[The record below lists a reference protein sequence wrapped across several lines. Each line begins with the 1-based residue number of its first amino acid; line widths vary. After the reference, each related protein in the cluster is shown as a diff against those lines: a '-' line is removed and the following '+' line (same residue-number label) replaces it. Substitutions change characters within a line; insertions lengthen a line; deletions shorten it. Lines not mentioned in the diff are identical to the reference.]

1 MFQTFKEGLMSTN
14 FIDGNDACAAG
25 AIAAGCNFFAGYP
38 ITPATSIYNYMLN
51 ALPAEDGVCLQGEDE
66 IASIGYCIG
75 AAMAGKKTM
84 TATSGPGISLYSE
97 NISFAIGSEIP
108 LVIIDVQRLG
118 PSTGSA
124 TKGADGDVNFV
135 RYCNTGGIP
144 AYVLAPADV
153 LDCYLLTINAFNIAE
168 KLRCP
173 VFVLSNKEIAL
184 TKKSVDLNAVK
195 LPEII
200 NRVQAENADKFL
212 PFETDSDDIAPPF
225 LPIGSETLVRQTSST
240 HGINGYITI
249 DPEEISNI
257 NLRLQKKVEKSLD
270 EFLFYDEII
279 KQDSDTLII
288 TYGISSS
295 SAIEASHIA
304 ETTSKNISVLTLKT
318 LWPVCEALIREKAEN
333 YNNILVIEM
342 NQGQYVNEIRRV
354 LPDKNVQFLGR
365 MNGSLI
371 KPHEILEVIK

>member
-1 MFQTFKEGLMSTN
+1 MSTN

-51 ALPAEDGVCLQGEDE
+51 AMPEKDGICLQGEDE

-75 AAMAGKKTM
+75 AAMTGKKVM

-108 LVIIDVQRLG
+108 LVIVNVQRLG

-135 RYCNTGGIP
+135 RYCNTGGLP
-144 AYVLAPADV
+144 VYVLVPSDV
-153 LDCYLLTINAFNIAE
+153 QDCYLLTANAFNIAE

-184 TKKSVDLNAVK
+184 TKKNVDLKAIK
-195 LPEII
+195 LPKII
-200 NRVQAENADKFL
+200 NRVQAASNKKFL
-212 PFETDSDDIAPPF
+212 PFQVDSDDTAPPF

-249 DPEEISNI
+249 DPKEISDI
-257 NLRLQKKVEKSLD
+257 NLRLEKKIEKSLD
-270 EFLFYDEII
+270 EFLFYDELL
-279 KQDSDTLII
+279 KPGSDTLII

-304 ETTSKNISVLTLKT
+304 EKKSQNISVLTLKT
-318 LWPVCEALIREKAEN
+318 LWPVCEDLIREKAKD
-333 YNNILVIEM
+333 YSNILVIEM
-342 NQGQYVNEIRRV
+342 NQGQYVNEIKRV
-354 LPDKNVQFLGR
+354 LADKDIQFLGK
-365 MNGSLI
+365 MNGNLI
-371 KPHEILEVIK
+371 KPHEILEVIKK

>member
-1 MFQTFKEGLMSTN
+1 MSN
-14 FIDGNDACAAG
+14 IFIDGNEACGAG

-51 ALPAEDGVCLQGEDE
+51 ALPSEGGVCLQGEDE

-75 AAMAGKKTM
+75 ASMTGKKTM

-108 LVIIDVQRLG
+108 LVIVDVQRLG

-124 TKGADGDVNFV
+124 TKGADGDVNFI

-144 AYVLAPADV
+144 VYALAPADV
-153 LDCYLLTINAFNIAE
+153 RDCYLLTINAFNIAE

-173 VFVLSNKEIAL
+173 VFILSNKEIAL
-184 TKKSVDLNAVK
+184 TKKSVNLNSVK
-195 LPEII
+195 LPQILD
-200 NRVQAENADKFL
+200 RVLCTPNDHFL
-212 PFETDSDDIAPPF
+212 PFATDYDDTAPPF

-249 DPEEISNI
+249 DSKEIFDI
-257 NLRLQKKVEKSLD
+257 NVRLQKKVENSLD
-270 EFLFYDEII
+270 EFLFYDELL
-279 KQDSDTLII
+279 KPDSDTLII

-295 SAIEASHIA
+295 SAIEASHMA
-304 ETTSKNISVLTLKT
+304 EKTESNISVLTLKT
-318 LWPVCEALIREKAEN
+318 LWPVCEDLIREKAQDFK
-333 YNNILVIEM
+333 NILVIEM
-342 NQGQYVNEIRRV
+342 NQGQYVNEIKRV
-354 LPDKNVQFLGR
+354 LPEKNVQFLGR
-365 MNGSLI
+365 MNGTLI
-371 KPHEILEVIK
+371 KPSEILEVLTNENSYK

>member
-1 MFQTFKEGLMSTN
+1 MSTN

-51 ALPAEDGVCLQGEDE
+51 ALPAKDGVCLQGEDE

-75 AAMAGKKTM
+75 AAMAGKKVM

-108 LVIIDVQRLG
+108 LVIVDVQRLG

-144 AYVLAPADV
+144 AYVLAPSDV
-153 LDCYLLTINAFNIAE
+153 KDCYELTIHAFNIAE

-173 VFVLSNKEIAL
+173 VFILSNKEIAL
-184 TKKSVDLNAVK
+184 TKQTVDLNTIQI
-195 LPEII
+195 PQII
-200 NRVQAENADKFL
+200 NREMAKDSDNFL
-212 PFETDSDDIAPPF
+212 PFKTKNDDNAPLF
-225 LPIGSETLVRQTSST
+225 LPIGSKTLVRQTSST

-257 NLRLQKKVEKSLD
+257 NLRLEKKVEKSID

-279 KQDSDTLII
+279 KHDSDTLII

-295 SAIEASHIA
+295 SAVEASHLA
-304 ETTSKNISVLTLKT
+304 EKMSKNISVLTLKT
-318 LWPVCEALIREKAEN
+318 LWPVCEELIKEKAQN
-333 YNNILVIEM
+333 FQNILVVEM

-354 LPDKNVQFLGR
+354 LPDKNIHFLGR
-365 MNGSLI
+365 MNGTLI
-371 KPHEILEVIK
+371 KPHEILEAI

>member
-1 MFQTFKEGLMSTN
+1 MSTN

-66 IASIGYCIG
+66 IASIGFCIG
-75 AAMAGKKTM
+75 AAMAGKKVM

-108 LVIIDVQRLG
+108 LVIVDVQRLG

-124 TKGADGDVNFV
+124 TKGADSDVNFA
-135 RYCNTGGIP
+135 RYSNTGGIP

-153 LDCYLLTINAFNIAE
+153 LDCYLLTFNAFNIAE

-184 TKKSVDLNAVK
+184 TKKSVDLKAVK
-195 LPEII
+195 LPEIE
-200 NRVQAENADKFL
+200 NRILSEKKDDFL
-212 PFETDSDDIAPPF
+212 PFETSSDDAAPPF
-225 LPIGSETLVRQTSST
+225 LPIGSDTLVRQTSST

-257 NLRLQKKVEKSLD
+257 NQRLQKKVEKSLD
-270 EFLFYDEII
+270 QFLFYDELI
-279 KQDSDTLII
+279 KPDSDTLII

-295 SAIEASHIA
+295 SAIEASNIA
-304 ETTSKNISVLTLKT
+304 SKRSQNISVLTLKT
-318 LWPVCEALIREKAEN
+318 LWPVCEDLIREKAKN
-333 YNNILVIEM
+333 YNKILVVEM

-354 LPDKNVQFLGR
+354 LPEKDVQFLGR
-365 MNGSLI
+365 MNGTLI
-371 KPHEILEVIK
+371 KPNEILKAIEK

>member
-38 ITPATSIYNYMLN
+38 ITPATSIYNYMLK
-51 ALPAEDGVCLQGEDE
+51 ALPKVDGVCLQGEDE

-108 LVIIDVQRLG
+108 LVIVDVQRLG

-124 TKGADGDVNFV
+124 TKGADGDVNFI
-135 RYCNTGGIP
+135 RYSNTGGIP

-153 LDCYLLTINAFNIAE
+153 LDCYLLTVHAFNIAE
-168 KLRCP
+168 RLRCP

-195 LPEII
+195 LPELIT
-200 NRVQAENADKFL
+200 RAQAQNKDTFL
-212 PFETDSDDIAPPF
+212 PFETTSDDVAPAF
-225 LPIGSETLVRQTSST
+225 LEIGSDTLVRQTSST

-249 DPEEISNI
+249 DPKEIDDI

-270 EFLFYDEII
+270 EFLFYDELI
-279 KQDSDTLII
+279 KPDSDTLII

-295 SAIEASHIA
+295 SAIEASHLA
-304 ETTSKNISVLTLKT
+304 EKKSQNISVLTLKT
-318 LWPVCEALIREKAEN
+318 LWPVCEDLIKEKAKDFKN
-333 YNNILVIEM
+333 VLVIEM
-342 NQGQYVNEIRRV
+342 NQVNCY
-354 LPDKNVQFLGR
+354 PQCG
-365 MNGSLI
+365 
-371 KPHEILEVIK
+371 

>member
-1 MFQTFKEGLMSTN
+1 MTTN
-14 FIDGNDACAAG
+14 FIDGNDAIAAG
-25 AIAAGCNFFAGYP
+25 AIAAGCDFFAGYP

-51 ALPAEDGVCLQGEDE
+51 ALPLKGGVCLQGEDE

-75 AAMAGKKTM
+75 AAMTGKKVM

-108 LVIIDVQRLG
+108 LVIVDVQRLG

-135 RYCNTGGIP
+135 RYCNSGGIP
-144 AYVLAPADV
+144 VYVLAPSDV
-153 LDCYLLTINAFNIAE
+153 KDCYLLTAHAFNIAE

-184 TKKSVDLNAVK
+184 TKQSVDLNVIK
-195 LPEII
+195 LPAII
-200 NRVQAENADKFL
+200 NRDYAIDTDHFL
-212 PFETDSDDIAPPF
+212 PFKTDSDNTPPQF
-225 LPIGSETLVRQTSST
+225 LPIGADTLVRQTSST

-249 DPEEISNI
+249 DPEEILNI
-257 NLRLQKKVEKSLD
+257 NSRLSNKIIDSIEEFAFYEDHIKK
-270 EFLFYDEII
+270 
-279 KQDSDTLII
+279 DSDTLII

-295 SAIEASHIA
+295 SAIEAYYLA
-304 ETTSKNISVLTLKT
+304 EKDSKSISVLTLKT
-318 LWPVCEALIREKAEN
+318 LWPVCENLIKEKAEDFK
-333 YNNILVIEM
+333 NILVIEM
-342 NQGQYVNEIRRV
+342 NQGQYINEIKRV
-354 LPDKNVQFLGR
+354 LPDKNIQFLGR

-371 KPHEILEVIK
+371 KPHEILKAIK

>member
-1 MFQTFKEGLMSTN
+1 MSN
-14 FIDGNDACAAG
+14 IFIDGNEACGAG

-38 ITPATSIYNYMLN
+38 ITPATSIFNYMLN
-51 ALPAEDGVCLQGEDE
+51 ALPSEGGVCLQGEDE

-75 AAMAGKKTM
+75 AAMTGKKTM

-124 TKGADGDVNFV
+124 TKGADGDVNFI

-144 AYVLAPADV
+144 VYVLAPSDV
-153 LDCYLLTINAFNIAE
+153 IDCYLLTVNAFNIAE

-173 VFVLSNKEIAL
+173 VFILSNKEIAL
-184 TKKSVDLNAVK
+184 TKKSVNLNAVK
-195 LPEII
+195 LPQIF
-200 NRVQAENADKFL
+200 NRVQFATSGHFL
-212 PFETDSDDIAPPF
+212 PFATDSDDTAPPF

-249 DPEEISNI
+249 DPNEISDI
-257 NLRLQKKVEKSLD
+257 NLRLQKKIEKSLD
-270 EFLFYDEII
+270 EFLFYDELL
-279 KQDSDTLII
+279 KPGSDTLII

-295 SAIEASHIA
+295 AAIEASHMA
-304 ETTSKNISVLTLKT
+304 EKIPLNISVLTLKT
-318 LWPVCEALIREKAEN
+318 LWPVCEDLIQEKAKD
-333 YNNILVIEM
+333 YKNILVIEM
-342 NQGQYVNEIRRV
+342 NQGQYVNEIKRV
-354 LPDKNVQFLGR
+354 LPDKKVQFLGR

-371 KPHEILEVIK
+371 KPSEILEVLQK

>member
-1 MFQTFKEGLMSTN
+1 MSTN

-25 AIAAGCNFFAGYP
+25 AIAAGCDFFAGYP

-51 ALPAEDGVCLQGEDE
+51 VMPEKDGICLQGEDE

-108 LVIIDVQRLG
+108 LVIVNVQRLG

-124 TKGADGDVNFV
+124 TKGADGDVNFI

-144 AYVLAPADV
+144 SYVLAPADV
-153 LDCYLLTINAFNIAE
+153 KDCYLLTAHAFNIAE
-168 KLRCP
+168 RLRCP
-173 VFVLSNKEIAL
+173 VFILSNKEIAL
-184 TKKSVDLNAVK
+184 TKQSVDLKSIK
-195 LPEII
+195 LPTIL
-200 NRVQAENADKFL
+200 NRAISQKNKDFL
-212 PFETDSDDIAPPF
+212 PFEVDSDDTTPAF

-249 DPEEISNI
+249 DPNEISDI
-257 NLRLQKKVEKSLD
+257 NQRLEKKVEKSLD

-279 KQDSDTLII
+279 KPDSDTLII
-288 TYGISSS
+288 TYGVSSA

-304 ETTSKNISVLTLKT
+304 EKSSQNISVLTLKT
-318 LWPVCEALIREKAEN
+318 LWPVCDDLIREKAKN
-333 YNNILVIEM
+333 FQNILVVEM
-342 NQGQYVNEIRRV
+342 NQGQYVNEIKRI
-354 LPDKNVQFLGR
+354 LPDKNIQFLGR